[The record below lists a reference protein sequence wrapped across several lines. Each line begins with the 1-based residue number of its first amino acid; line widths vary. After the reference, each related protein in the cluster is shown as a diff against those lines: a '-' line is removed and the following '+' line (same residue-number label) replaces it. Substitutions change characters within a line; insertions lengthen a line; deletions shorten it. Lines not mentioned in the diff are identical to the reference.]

1 MKYVTSASGI
11 ASGSLDVVNVSGI
24 DRSKHTFHIQ
34 FTNSPAVET
43 QNEKFFAFDGLN
55 SANQPSGVTTYGFA
69 YGATSG
75 ATAWQMI
82 NGSGNSLSITP
93 SGGIASRTTHDY
105 YVSVSASPNSV
116 GAKTQFALKM
126 YLEYF

>member
-1 MKYVTSASGI
+1 MKYVSSGSGI
-11 ASGSLDVVNVSGI
+11 ASGSSSDVAISGI
-24 DRSKHTFHIQ
+24 DRNSHTFHIQ

-75 ATAWQMI
+75 ASAWQMI
-82 NGSGNSLSITP
+82 NGSGNSLDIVP
-93 SGGIASRTTHDY
+93 SGGHTARTTHDY